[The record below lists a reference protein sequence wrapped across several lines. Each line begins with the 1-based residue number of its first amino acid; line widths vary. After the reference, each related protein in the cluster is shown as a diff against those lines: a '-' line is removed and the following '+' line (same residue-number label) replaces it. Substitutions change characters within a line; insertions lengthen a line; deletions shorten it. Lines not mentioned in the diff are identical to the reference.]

1 MLHLLTAS
9 SVATLS
15 VARMIALS
23 LKRAG
28 TVPYFDPTFATPAI
42 YIFSVLE
49 VDIAILC
56 ASIPIFWPL
65 VTSLA
70 ANKILVVNEIEIRTD
85 RRESQAIGLAEQGSG
100 GAFAGLGDDG
110 ESKGRTSRMSTLIHG
125 SDFKVPL
132 SNSRMVRS
140 VSRSRYA
147 HAHKPSSASS
157 INKPMGMGISIE
169 LGHRQSQE
177 SQRKLAHPDS
187 NGALSFE
194 SESPDLGKRSE
205 ERGRNGS
212 IVHYQDKYTQG
223 WVCPDFESPT
233 DANSSKG
240 GVAGANAFET
250 TVESVPFDHIGRL
263 EKR

>member
-1 MLHLLTAS
+1 
-9 SVATLS
+9 
-15 VARMIALS
+15 MIALA

-85 RRESQAIGLAEQGSG
+85 RRESHAIGLAEQGSG
-100 GAFAGLGDDG
+100 GAFVGLGDDG
-110 ESKGRTSRMSTLIHG
+110 EGKGRTSRMSTLIHG
-125 SDFKVPL
+125 SDIKVPR
-132 SNSRMVRS
+132 SSSRMARS
-140 VSRSRYA
+140 VSRSHHT

-157 INKPMGMGISIE
+157 INKSMAIGIGIE

-177 SQRKLAHPDS
+177 SQRNLAHQDS
-187 NGALSFE
+187 HGAISFE
-194 SESPDLGKRSE
+194 LDSPDLGKSSE

-223 WVCPDFESPT
+223 WVCPDFDSPT
-233 DANSSKG
+233 DGNSTQR